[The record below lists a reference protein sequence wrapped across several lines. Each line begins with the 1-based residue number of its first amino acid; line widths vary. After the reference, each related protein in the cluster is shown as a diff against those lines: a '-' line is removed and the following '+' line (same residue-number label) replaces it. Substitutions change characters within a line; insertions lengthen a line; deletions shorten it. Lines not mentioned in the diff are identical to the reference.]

1 MVATE
6 PNDRI
11 SQRMAGEQLP
21 YVTCVMRQIPSIIAF
36 DGAIIAMFVPSGMRL
51 IKHYRP
57 TNVSIK
63 FGIRETAQKMSTGYN
78 CPSFGESYTNITHA
92 KTRDV
97 SGLEIG
103 TVV

>member
-21 YVTCVMRQIPSIIAF
+21 YVTCVKRQIPNIIAF
-36 DGAIIAMFVPSGMRL
+36 DGAITAMFVPSGTRL
-51 IKHYRP
+51 IKHYKI
-57 TNVSIK
+57 TNFSINI
-63 FGIRETAQKMSTGYN
+63 GVQETAQKMSTGYN
-78 CPSFGESYTNITHA
+78 CPSFGELYMNTTHA
-92 KTRDV
+92 KMRDV